1 MATGR
6 LVVFSFPSFR
16 RLWLATLGYALSF
29 WVERV
34 AIGWFV
40 FDFTGS
46 IFLTTLAFAAQNM
59 SNMLFGPIA
68 GAAAD
73 RIDRARLLALTGYS
87 GGGVALAMAL
97 LVVVN
102 PGLIWPLIVLSGAR
116 GIARTFEIP
125 AVQALMT
132 DIVGS
137 RHSTNAVGI
146 YLFGLRSVAVVG
158 GLAAGLLIEYV
169 SSASA
174 FVVAGAAAVAGGFLV
189 RTVSVPSPKIRQP
202 SPRPLLSDLVA
213 GLRAMLASRIVRTL
227 LGLTLLVEIF
237 AFSYNSLLPAVAH
250 DVFEVGP
257 SGLGTLTLFAG
268 LGTVGGSLI
277 LATIGGVRRRGRILM
292 AVTFS
297 YGGFLLLLAAADRFV
312 LALAVIAGIGAMA
325 ALFDGLQWVLLQA
338 NVAPEMRGRAVGGWV
353 WAIGLGW
360 VGPLILG
367 GIGEALGVPAAIS
380 LGGAAVM
387 LAAVIALVAIPA
399 LREA

>member
-1 MATGR
+1 MR
-6 LVVFSFPSFR
+6 LVAFEFPGFR
-16 RLWLATLGYALSF
+16 RLWLASLGYALSF
-29 WVERV
+29 WMERV

-40 FDFTGS
+40 FDATES
-46 IFLTTLAFAAQNM
+46 IFLAALAFAAQNL
-59 SNMLFGPIA
+59 SDMLFGPFA

-73 RIDRARLLALTGYS
+73 RIDRARLLAFTGYS

-102 PGLIWPLIVLSGAR
+102 PRLIWLLIVLSGAR

-158 GLAAGLLIEYV
+158 GLAAGLLIEHV
-169 SSASA
+169 GSASA
-174 FVVAGAAAVAGGFLV
+174 FVVAGTAAVAGGFVV
-189 RTVSVPSPKIRQP
+189 RTVRVPGPKIRQR

-213 GLRAMLASRIVRTL
+213 GLRAMLSSRIVRTL

-257 SGLGTLTLFAG
+257 SGLGTFTLFAG
-268 LGTVGGSLI
+268 LGAVGGSLM
-277 LATIGGVRRRGRILM
+277 LAAIGSVRRRGRILM

-297 YGGFLLLLAAADRFV
+297 YGGFLLLFAAADRFV

-338 NVAPEMRGRAVGGWV
+338 NVPSEMRGRAVGGWV

-367 GIGEALGVPAAIS
+367 GIGEVLGHPPPSASVV
-380 LGGAAVM
+380 LQ
-387 LAAVIALVAIPA
+387 
-399 LREA
+399 

>member
-1 MATGR
+1 MR
-6 LVVFSFPSFR
+6 LVAFGSPAFR
-16 RLWLATLGYALSF
+16 RLWLASLGYALSF
-29 WVERV
+29 WMERV

-40 FDFTGS
+40 FDATES
-46 IFLTTLAFAAQNM
+46 IFLAALAFAAQNL

-73 RIDRARLLALTGYS
+73 RIDRARLLAWTGYS

-97 LVVVN
+97 LVVLN
-102 PGLIWPLIVLSGAR
+102 PGLIWLLIVLSGAR

-174 FVVAGAAAVAGGFLV
+174 FVVAGAAAVAGGFVV
-189 RTVSVPSPKIRQP
+189 RTVRAPGPKIRQP

-268 LGTVGGSLI
+268 LGAVGGSLV
-277 LATIGGVRRRGRILM
+277 LAAIGSVRRRGRILM
-292 AVTFS
+292 AVTFA
-297 YGGFLLLLAAADRFV
+297 YGGFLLLFAAADRFV

-325 ALFDGLQWVLLQA
+325 ALFDGLQWILLQA
-338 NVAPEMRGRAVGGWV
+338 NVPPEMRGRAVGGWV

-380 LGGAAVM
+380 VGGAAVM
-387 LAAVIALVAIPA
+387 LAAVIALVAVPV

>member
-1 MATGR
+1 MR
-6 LVVFSFPSFR
+6 LVAFGFPAFR
-16 RLWLATLGYALSF
+16 RLWLASLGYALSF
-29 WVERV
+29 WMERV

-40 FDFTGS
+40 FDATES
-46 IFLTTLAFAAQNM
+46 IFLAALAFAAQNL

-68 GAAAD
+68 GATAD

-97 LVVVN
+97 LVVIN
-102 PGLIWPLIVLSGAR
+102 PGLIWLLIVLSGAR

-146 YLFGLRSVAVVG
+146 YLLGLRSVAVVG

-169 SSASA
+169 GSASP
-174 FVVAGAAAVAGGFLV
+174 FVVAGAAAVAGGFVV
-189 RTVSVPSPKIRQP
+189 RTLHVPGPKFRRP

-213 GLRAMLASRIVRTL
+213 GLRAMLASRIVRAL

-237 AFSYNSLLPAVAH
+237 AFSYNSLLPAVAR

-268 LGTVGGSLI
+268 LGAIAGSLI
-277 LATIGGVRRRGRILM
+277 LMAVGGVRRRGLVLL
-292 AVTFS
+292 AVTFG
-297 YGGFLLLLAAADRFV
+297 YGSFLVLFGSADQFV

-338 NVAPEMRGRAVGGWV
+338 NVAPDMRGRAIGGWM

-367 GIGEALGVPAAIS
+367 GVGEALGAPTAIG
-380 LGGAAVM
+380 LGGAAVIF
-387 LAAVIALVAIPA
+387 AAVVALVAIPG
-399 LREA
+399 LRKA